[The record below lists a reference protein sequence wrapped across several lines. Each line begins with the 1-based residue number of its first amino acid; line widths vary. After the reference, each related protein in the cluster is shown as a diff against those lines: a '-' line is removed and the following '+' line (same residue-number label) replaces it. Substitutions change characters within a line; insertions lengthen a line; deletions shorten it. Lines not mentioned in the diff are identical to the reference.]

1 MNKNLSKIIIL
12 SNFSLGCC
20 PLLHLLLLLLLLSST
35 STTTFYTFFLPTIS
49 KNVLMSLVHLINLC
63 NFSINPFFFFS
74 LFSSSSSSSSSSS
87 YHHHHLVIYCTFI
100 LPTQQEYA
108 NKLGLIYKFANFFNL
123 LPPLSL
129 PPPPPPPPSH
139 NTTST
144 TT

>member
-20 PLLHLLLLLLLLSST
+20 PLLHLLLLLLLLLLSST
-35 STTTFYTFFLPTIS
+35 STTTFYTFFLPTIG

-74 LFSSSSSSSSSSS
+74 LFSSSSSSS
-87 YHHHHLVIYCTFI
+87 YHHHHHLVIYCTFI

>member
-20 PLLHLLLLLLLLSST
+20 PLLHLLLLLLSST

-74 LFSSSSSSSSSSS
+74 LFSSSSS

-129 PPPPPPPPSH
+129 PPPPPPPPPPPSH

>member
-35 STTTFYTFFLPTIS
+35 STTTFYTFFLPTIG

-74 LFSSSSSSSSSSS
+74 LFSSSSSSSSS